1 MLNHGGRFQ
10 IKGAFSKVLR
20 RQKFKPILYLFI
32 PFLIIVVIRYDEAT
46 FAALIKGG
54 CIFAVFLLLRFFCS
68 LCTFCLSVSCSGKP
82 PLQVYNFTLRR
93 FRVFLLHYLINYCL
107 FLCYILSF
115 AGVFISL
122 LRCKG
127 NKNINTL
134 QTFYQKSLYFYLS
147 LTRNE

>member
-1 MLNHGGRFQ
+1 MMKPLLQHL
-10 IKGAFSKVLR
+10 LR
-20 RQKFKPILYLFI
+20 AAAYL
-32 PFLIIVVIRYDEAT
+32 PF
-46 FAALIKGG
+46 
-54 CIFAVFLLLRFFCS
+54 FLLLRFFCS

-93 FRVFLLHYLINYCL
+93 FRVFLLHYSINYCL
-107 FLCYILSF
+107 FLYYILSF

-134 QTFYQKSLYFYLS
+134 QTFYQKSVYFYLS
-147 LTRNE
+147 LTRNEEKIQILR